1 MAILS
6 KKTMNFAYGMGAAVV
21 IVGALFK
28 IIHFEIGPLT
38 GNKILTI
45 GMFIEIIACLLFVS
59 KLLLNKKDDFLN
71 K

>member
-1 MAILS
+1 MKNKYIIALLVI
-6 KKTMNFAYGMGAAVV
+6 GAV
-21 IVGALFK
+21 ITIFGALLK
-28 IIHFEIGPLT
+28 ILHFEIGPLT

-45 GMFIEIIACLLFVS
+45 GVFTEIIACLLFVS